1 MSKKFLTYCMNVHK
15 GEGIGDVM
23 QAITDFAAPIGKE
36 FSLFGERFGVGLRLA
51 AKAVDELTTNPFLLQ
66 ALLQL
71 MRSNRLFAFTMNAF
85 PFGTFHGV
93 QVKDE
98 VYRPAWDMEERL
110 EYTKRS
116 ANILAQLLPDNVE
129 YGSISTSPAN
139 FKAWNEPHAKA
150 IENYIAAAKHLQGVE
165 EKYGKR
171 IVLCIEAEPGCYP
184 ETTPELI
191 DFFKQLREAGL
202 TPELERYLGVC
213 FDTAHQSVEFEN
225 LAEAVRELTSNGIFI
240 GKVQLSAAMVLPD
253 TAEGKAI
260 LAQYNESTYLH
271 QTVQRTADGAINR
284 ADDIPQALEF
294 ASQEG
299 AELRVHFH
307 VPLYITPTGLLGS
320 TAEELKSAAFAE
332 ALAASG
338 CQHFECETYTWEV
351 WNSCSGA
358 AIDIKEGLLGE
369 LRWARE
375 NCFSKVIENE

>member
-1 MSKKFLTYCMNVHK
+1 
-15 GEGIGDVM
+15 
-23 QAITDFAAPIGKE
+23 
-36 FSLFGERFGVGLRLA
+36 
-51 AKAVDELTTNPFLLQ
+51 
-66 ALLQL
+66 
-71 MRSNRLFAFTMNAF
+71 
-85 PFGTFHGV
+85 
-93 QVKDE
+93 
-98 VYRPAWDMEERL
+98 
-110 EYTKRS
+110 
-116 ANILAQLLPDNVE
+116 
-129 YGSISTSPAN
+129 
-139 FKAWNEPHAKA
+139 
-150 IENYIAAAKHLQGVE
+150 
-165 EKYGKR
+165 
-171 IVLCIEAEPGCYP
+171 
-184 ETTPELI
+184 
-191 DFFKQLREAGL
+191 
-202 TPELERYLGVC
+202 
-213 FDTAHQSVEFEN
+213 
-225 LAEAVRELTSNGIFI
+225 VRELTSNGIFI

-253 TAEGKAI
+253 TAEGRAI

-338 CQHFECETYTWEV
+338 CQHFECETYTWEA

-358 AIDIKEGLLGE
+358 ATDIKEGLLGE

>member
-1 MSKKFLTYCMNVHK
+1 MSKKHLTYCMNVHK

-23 QAITDFAAPIGKE
+23 QAITDFAAPIAKE
-36 FSLFGERFGVGLRLA
+36 FSLFGERFGLGLRLA
-51 AKAVDELTTNPFLLQ
+51 SKAVDELSSNPFLLQ

-98 VYRPAWDMEERL
+98 VYRPAWDMQERL

-116 ANILAQLLPDNVE
+116 ANILAQLLPETVE

-139 FKAWNEPHAKA
+139 FKAWNEPHEKA
-150 IENYIAAAKHLQGVE
+150 IENYILAAKHLQGVQE
-165 EKYGKR
+165 RFGKR

-191 DFFKQLREAGL
+191 DFFKQLRAAGL

-253 TAEGKAI
+253 TEEGRKI
-260 LAQYNESTYLH
+260 LAQYNEDTYLH
-271 QTVQRTADGAINR
+271 QVAQRLSNGVVNR
-284 ADDIPQALEF
+284 CDDIPQAL
-294 ASQEG
+294 ALPNADG

-358 AIDIKEGLLGE
+358 ATDIKEGLLGE